1 MARVLDPLDEQ
12 QELQLEEGEQLVDIN
27 DLSNTDATSEE
38 TQETVTEVETQSEV
52 PEEEE
57 VLDPKY
63 ANKTIAEVARMHQEA
78 EKLAGRQGNEL
89 GDLRKTIDDFI
100 KTKAVEATTETPKE
114 SVEVDFFDNPQK
126 AVTDAISN
134 STEIKQMQELIAKQR
149 QSEVLTKLSSKHPNY
164 MDVVSDNAFIEWVKG
179 SNVRLELLQRA
190 ESYDYDAA
198 DELLTFWKERSE
210 LVSKAQA
217 VNEEDRSQQRK
228 AATTGGR
235 GSAEPISRKIYRRTD
250 IVNLM
255 IKDPDKYYANID
267 EIQKAYEENRVK

>member
-1 MARVLDPLDEQ
+1 
-12 QELQLEEGEQLVDIN
+12 
-27 DLSNTDATSEE
+27 
-38 TQETVTEVETQSEV
+38 
-52 PEEEE
+52 
-57 VLDPKY
+57 
-63 ANKTIAEVARMHQEA
+63 MHQEA

-100 KTKAVEATTETPKE
+100 KARAVEATTEKPKE

-198 DELLTFWKERSE
+198 DELLTFWKERSGLLYQKHKQLMKRIVASNVRLQQLGVE
-210 LVSKAQA
+210 VQQSL
-217 VNEEDRSQQRK
+217 SQ
-228 AATTGGR
+228 GR
-235 GSAEPISRKIYRRTD
+235 YTVEQT
-250 IVNLM
+250 
-255 IKDPDKYYANID
+255 
-267 EIQKAYEENRVK
+267 

>member
-27 DLSNTDATSEE
+27 DLSNTDVTSEE

-52 PEEEE
+52 PEEE

-63 ANKTIAEVARMHQEA
+63 ANKSIAEVARMHQEA

>member
-27 DLSNTDATSEE
+27 DLSNTDVTSEE

-52 PEEEE
+52 PEEE

>member
-27 DLSNTDATSEE
+27 DLSNTDVTSEE

-52 PEEEE
+52 PEEE

-255 IKDPDKYYANID
+255 IRDPDKYYANID

>member
-1 MARVLDPLDEQ
+1 MARVLDPLDAQ

-38 TQETVTEVETQSEV
+38 TQEMVTEVETQSEV
-52 PEEEE
+52 PEEE

-100 KTKAVEATTETPKE
+100 KARAVEATTEKPKE

-198 DELLTFWKERSE
+198 DELLTFWKERSG

>member
-27 DLSNTDATSEE
+27 DLSNTDVTSEE

-52 PEEEE
+52 PEEE

-198 DELLTFWKERSE
+198 DELLTFWKERRK